1 MNQTFL
7 MCHIL
12 QVSPLDLDS
21 AFLERM
27 QLEKIN
33 KITCAEVGQFLEYLL
48 SSQLILKVLLYKSI
62 QAATLRNGALMIFF
76 FLKCFDI
83 WGCEVLAVK
92 DVKSSFINFSDSNI
106 Y

>member
-7 MCHIL
+7 MCRIL

-33 KITCAEVGQFLEYLL
+33 KITCAEVGQFLEYLF
-48 SSQLILKVLLYKSI
+48 SS
-62 QAATLRNGALMIFF
+62 
-76 FLKCFDI
+76 
-83 WGCEVLAVK
+83 
-92 DVKSSFINFSDSNI
+92 
-106 Y
+106 